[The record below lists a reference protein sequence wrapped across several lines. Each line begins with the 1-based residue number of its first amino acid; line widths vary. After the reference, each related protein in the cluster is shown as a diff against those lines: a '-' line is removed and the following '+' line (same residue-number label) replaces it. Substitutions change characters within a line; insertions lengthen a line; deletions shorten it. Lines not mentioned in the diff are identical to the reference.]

1 MDSYKIIDNI
11 QVEKA
16 NALARYK
23 RLNNI
28 TKVFRVMEFLVL
40 VALISWSTSYV
51 PNGFKVVGGYIYAC
65 SCYILN
71 QHVVFLLGNFIVVL
85 CYVLS
90 GQTENATESVAEL
103 IDSATD
109 SVVIQNVTE
118 SVVPQGFED
127 NYKTYETNETVLEV
141 VPAQLPVVDNSP
153 QMKET
158 VLAEKTEGKIVENEE
173 MVVKTESELVAEE
186 AIKQATKQI
195 ERFKRTQSA
204 RLKREMSMRPCRE
217 LRRSVTDRRRGGR
230 DLDTDRRKSDGDST
244 VDRLSNEELRL
255 SVADRL
261 RSGRDLDTDRRKSD
275 GDSTVDSLSNEE
287 FQRTI
292 EEFIS
297 KQKIFIKQQPMVEQS
312 Y

>member
-71 QHVVFLLGNFIVVL
+71 QHVVFLLGNIIVLL

-118 SVVPQGFED
+118 SIVPQGFED
-127 NYKTYETNETVLEV
+127 NYKTYET
-141 VPAQLPVVDNSP
+141 
-153 QMKET
+153 
-158 VLAEKTEGKIVENEE
+158 
-173 MVVKTESELVAEE
+173 
-186 AIKQATKQI
+186 TKQI

-230 DLDTDRRKSDGDST
+230 DLDTNRRKSDGDST

-255 SVADRL
+255 SVTDRL

-287 FQRTI
+287 FQPSEAALIEDTRQKELFYFQTLPSTSVNASFSPEVVGIIRNKILATI
-292 EEFIS
+292 EKVLSIKFPFIRDLDIGRNPFYHCS
-297 KQKIFIKQQPMVEQS
+297 HYYVAS
-312 Y
+312 YF